1 MKNITKILMMVVLIA
16 SYACTTVD
24 TFEEGATLPTTEKFV
39 ISLEE
44 TNRTSLGEKNEET
57 NTYPVYW
64 SEGDQISIN
73 GKASSILTDVAD
85 ECTNAVFEFNG
96 DLGGYPLKVS
106 YPATEKS
113 GTVFFAAEQNYE
125 ENTFESGV
133 ATMYSESSDKN
144 ISMRLLSTIVQIPVA
159 IAEDG
164 EPVSLKCVYI
174 SDYDTSKP
182 LAGLYEVSGEVVDGE
197 MVYSITPDATASRT
211 ITYNCNGL
219 ALSTT
224 PTNLHIAVPAGVYER
239 LQVSLVATDNQTM
252 QFNISAPSTNPLKAG
267 HIRTLKQNGGAVI
280 FSNNSTEF
288 QITDSETLIQF
299 ATMCAE
305 GSFTYSK
312 AVLMNDIAFDNE
324 SYEWTSIANFEG
336 IFDGRNHAISGLTAP
351 MFDIVRGTICN
362 LKLDAN
368 VEAAL
373 SANVGRGL
381 LVNRFIGTMDN
392 VEVSGS
398 INITGSTEDY
408 AAVGGVIGKIYGEST
423 ITNVV
428 NKATVSALGTKR
440 TYLGGIVGSTRYD
453 YGSNLNVVINNCHNY
468 GTITSTEGGSN
479 RRGLGGILG
488 AGLSCKLITM
498 HSCSNSGAIVCNS
511 KTSDL
516 HIGGAVGSS
525 LTPLYLKDFVNK
537 APVTIAANASRT
549 GDCAVGSVL
558 GYITGTLNAE
568 NIVNEAEGVITF
580 GECASSNQLYVGG
593 CLGRINGGTDNTVT
607 NVENY
612 ALVTVRESGKNIYQ
626 GGVIGIVNTTATTM
640 TNLVNHADLVFDG
653 TANSSTYMAAGII
666 ASSRGYLI
674 SATNHGNLTFKGKSI
689 GTYYAAGIAGY
700 NNSSSGS
707 YRHLVNKGNHTFVG
721 ECGTTLYFGGIA
733 GNTQVTTSPL
743 DGNEYAMENS
753 GTLTMESTATAGA
766 IAYIGGCT
774 GTATSGSKTGLH
786 NTGAITVL
794 GTVGTEL
801 YVGGNVGSASSTNS
815 KLVNGGNINV
825 GGTCGAAF
833 AVAGCV
839 AYSTQNVNNLTNSGD
854 VTVETVSTYDLA
866 ERAYMVGGAVGHIE
880 ATESAMRTINNITN
894 SGNVTYNATSTSST
908 ANIHIG
914 GGVASGTYTNVNDIE
929 NTGKV
934 VFGENANALATCEVS
949 IAGGM
954 GWIYYGTLKNSV
966 NGDAKDTTFEKG
978 MVSLES
984 PNKVFTYYA
993 GGCDGYVRTYGHDNE
1008 DGSFN
1013 HNTHSNYGKIR
1024 TTAKFQCVQ
1033 LFTAGVTGWL
1043 YYSPSDQL
1051 HNYAPL
1057 EISGAYA
1064 DDIIVG
1070 GVAGR
1075 HSASSDGHL
1084 YYENFSNAGNIDIDI
1099 AVIAAGDRLVGGV
1112 VGYNARTN
1120 SHFTNM
1126 TNTGHITLAQSAL
1139 TGSSTSG
1146 SIGIGGIIGYVG
1158 KNVATP
1164 VTEAT
1169 SKGNITVG
1177 GAPKCS
1183 RKGVGGIIG
1192 YVNISGTALS
1202 PVTESVVNC
1211 NIVSA
1216 ITAGMGIG
1224 LTANTEATIAST
1236 QFAGSIT
1243 RPGESKV
1250 TLSASN
1256 FYNYIYTTVPAEWTA
1271 EGYAGDYDGNIY
1283 KK

>member
-1 MKNITKILMMVVLIA
+1 MKNIFKILMVMVLLA
-16 SYACTTVD
+16 SYSCTTEY
-24 TFEEGATLPTTEKFV
+24 TTESLPTLPADKTIIDV
-39 ISLEE
+39 SLE
-44 TNRTSLGEKNEET
+44 NCRTSLGEKNEET

-73 GKASSILTDVAD
+73 GYISAPLAGVEANCKNAS
-85 ECTNAVFEFNG
+85 FEFTG

-106 YPATEKS
+106 YPATENV
-113 GTVFFAAEQNYE
+113 GTVLFAKEQNYVA
-125 ENTFESGV
+125 NTFEAGV
-133 ATMYSESSDKN
+133 APMYGEANDSE
-144 ISMRLLSTIVQIPVA
+144 ISLSLLTTIVQIPVA
-159 IAEDG
+159 IAEDK
-164 EPVSLKCVYI
+164 EPVSLKRVYI
-174 SDYDTSKP
+174 TDNTTNKP
-182 LAGLYEVSGEVVDGE
+182 LAGTFNVLNEEGE
-197 MVYSITPDATASRT
+197 YSLEATGDAAYT
-211 ITYNCNGL
+211 ITYNCEGVE
-219 ALSTT
+219 LSTT
-224 PTNLHIAVPAGVYER
+224 PQNLHIAVPAGIYER
-239 LQVSLVATDNQTM
+239 LQVTLLTTDNQTM
-252 QFNISAPSTNPLKAG
+252 QINIFAPESNPFKAG
-267 HIRTLKQNGGAVI
+267 QIRTLKMNGGAVL
-280 FSNNSTEF
+280 FENNGTEYK
-288 QITDSETLIQF
+288 ITDSESLMQF
-299 ATMCAE
+299 YVMCVQ
-305 GSFTYSK
+305 GTFTYSK
-312 AVLMNDIAFDNE
+312 ALLMNDVTLE
-324 SYEWTSIANFEG
+324 GYEWTSIPTFEG
-336 IFDGRNHAISGLTAP
+336 IFDGQGYKISGLTAP

-368 VEAAL
+368 VEENL
-373 SANVGRGL
+373 SSNVGRGL
-381 LVNRFIGTMDN
+381 LANRFIGTMDN

-398 INITGSTEDY
+398 INITGSTADY

-428 NKATVSALGTKR
+428 NKAAVSALGTKR
-440 TYLGGIVGSTRYD
+440 TYLGGIAGSTRYD
-453 YGSNLNVVINNCHNY
+453 TGSNLNVVINNCHNE

-488 AGLSCKLITM
+488 GGLTCKLITM
-498 HSCSNSGAIVCNS
+498 HSCSNSGALVCDS

-516 HIGGAVGSS
+516 HMGGAVGSS
-525 LTPLYLKDFVNK
+525 LTPLNLKDFVNK
-537 APVTIAANASRT
+537 APVTIAADASRT
-549 GDCAVGSVL
+549 GDCAVGSIL

-580 GECASSNQLYVGG
+580 GECASSGQLYVGG
-593 CLGRINGGTDNTVT
+593 CFGRINGGTDPTLT

-626 GGVIGIVNTTATTM
+626 GGIVGQVNIAATTM

-653 TANSSTYMAAGII
+653 TANSSSYIAGGII
-666 ASSRGYLI
+666 ASSRGNLI
-674 SATNHGNLTFKGKSI
+674 SATNHGNLTFAGRST
-689 GTYYAAGIAGY
+689 GTYYAAGITAY

-707 YRHLVNKGNHTFVG
+707 YKHLVNKGNHTFVG
-721 ECGTTLYFGGIA
+721 ECGTNLYFGGIA
-733 GNTQVTTSPL
+733 GNTMVTTSPL

-753 GTLTMESTATAGA
+753 GTLTMESTATAGG

-774 GTATSGSKTGLH
+774 GTATNGGKTGLH
-786 NTGAITVL
+786 NTGDITVL

-801 YVGGNVGSASSTNS
+801 YVGGNVANATSTNS
-815 KLVNGGNINV
+815 KLVNSGNITV

-854 VTVETVSTYDLA
+854 VTVETVSTYELA

-880 ATESAMRTINNITN
+880 ATESAKRTINNITN
-894 SGNVTYNATSTSST
+894 RGNVTYNATSTASK
-908 ANIHIG
+908 ANIRIG
-914 GGVASGTYTNVNDIE
+914 GGVASGTYTDVNDIE

-934 VFGENANALATCEVS
+934 VFGENANANTCEVS
-949 IAGGM
+949 IAGCM

-993 GGCDGYVRTYGHDNE
+993 GGCDGYVRTYGHNNE

-1013 HNTHSNYGKIR
+1013 HNTHSNYGKVR
-1024 TTAKFQCVQ
+1024 TTANFQCVT
-1033 LFTAGVTGWL
+1033 LYAAGVTGWL

-1057 EISGAYA
+1057 EISGASA
-1064 DDIIVG
+1064 DDINVG

-1075 HSASSDGHL
+1075 HSASSTGVL
-1084 YYENFSNAGNIDIDI
+1084 NYVNFSNAGNIDIDI
-1099 AVIAAGDRLVGGV
+1099 AVIASGDRLVGGV

-1126 TNTGHITLAQSAL
+1126 TNTGHITLTQSAL
-1139 TGSSTSG
+1139 TGTSTSG
-1146 SIGIGGIIGYVG
+1146 SIGIGGIIGYIG
-1158 KNVATP
+1158 SKVATP
-1164 VTEAT
+1164 ITNAT
-1169 SKGNITVG
+1169 SKGDITVG

-1183 RKGVGGIIG
+1183 KKGVGGIVG
-1192 YVNISGTALS
+1192 YANTGGGATYPS
-1202 PVTESVVNC
+1202 PITESTVNC

-1224 LTANTEATIAST
+1224 LAANDIATVAST

-1243 RPGESKV
+1243 NPGESKV

-1256 FYNYIYTTVPAEWTA
+1256 FYNYIYTTVPEDWAA
-1271 EGYAGDYDGNIY
+1271 EGYAGDYDGNTY

>member
-1 MKNITKILMMVVLIA
+1 MKNIFKILMVMVLLA

-24 TFEEGATLPTTEKFV
+24 TAEGGLVLPEDKT
-39 ISLEE
+39 IIDLSLE
-44 TNRTSLGEKNEET
+44 NCRTSLGEKNEES

-64 SEGDQISIN
+64 SEGDQVSIN
-73 GKASSILTDVAD
+73 GYISAPLAGVEANCKNAS
-85 ECTNAVFEFNG
+85 FEFTG

-106 YPATEKS
+106 YPATEKV
-113 GTVFFAAEQNYE
+113 GTVLFAKEQNYVA
-125 ENTFESGV
+125 NTFEAGV
-133 ATMYSESSDKN
+133 APMYGEANDSE
-144 ISMRLLSTIVQIPVA
+144 ISLRLLTTIVQIPVA
-159 IAEDG
+159 IAEDK
-164 EPVSLKCVYI
+164 EPVSLKRVYI
-174 SDYDTSKP
+174 TDNTTNKP
-182 LAGLYEVSGEVVDGE
+182 LAGTFNVLNEEGE
-197 MVYSITPDATASRT
+197 YSLEATGDAAYT
-211 ITYNCNGL
+211 ITYNCEGVE
-219 ALSTT
+219 LSTT
-224 PTNLHIAVPAGVYER
+224 PQNLHIAVPAGIYER
-239 LQVSLVATDNQTM
+239 LQVTLLTTDNQTM
-252 QFNISAPSTNPLKAG
+252 QINIFAPESNPFKAG
-267 HIRTLKQNGGAVI
+267 QIRTLKMNGGAVL
-280 FSNNSTEF
+280 FENNGTEYK
-288 QITDSETLIQF
+288 ITDSESLMQF
-299 ATMCAE
+299 YVMCVQ
-305 GSFTYSK
+305 GTFTYSK
-312 AVLMNDIAFDNE
+312 ALLMNDVTLE
-324 SYEWTSIANFEG
+324 GYEWTSIPTFEG
-336 IFDGRNHAISGLTAP
+336 IFDGQGYKISGLTAP

-368 VEAAL
+368 VEEKL
-373 SANVGRGL
+373 SSNTGRGL

-398 INITGSTEDY
+398 INITGSTADY

-428 NKATVSALGTKR
+428 NKATVSGLGTAR
-440 TYLGGIVGSTRYD
+440 TYLGGIAGSTRYD
-453 YGSNLNVVINNCHNY
+453 NGSNLNVVINNCHNE
-468 GTITSTEGGSN
+468 GTITSTEGGSS

-488 AGLSCKLITM
+488 GGLTCKLITM

-525 LTPLYLKDFVNK
+525 LTPLNLKDFVNK

-549 GDCAVGSVL
+549 GDCAVGSIL
-558 GYITGTLNAE
+558 GYITATLNAE

-580 GECASSNQLYVGG
+580 GECAGSNQLYVGG
-593 CLGRINGGTDNTVT
+593 CLGRLNGGTDNTLT

-626 GGVIGIVNTTATTM
+626 GGVIGQVNTTATTM

-653 TANSSTYMAAGII
+653 IANSSTYMAAGII
-666 ASSRGYLI
+666 ASSRGHLM
-674 SATNHGNLTFKGKSI
+674 SATNHGNFTFAGKSI
-689 GTYYAAGIAGY
+689 GTYYAAGIAAY

-707 YRHLVNKGNHTFVG
+707 YKHLVNKGNHTFVG
-721 ECGTTLYFGGIA
+721 ECGTNLYFGGIA
-733 GNTQVTTSPL
+733 GNTMVTTSPL

-753 GTLTMESTATAGA
+753 GTLTMENTATAGG

-774 GTATSGSKTGLH
+774 GTATNGGKTGLH

-801 YVGGNVGSASSTNS
+801 YIGGNIANATSTNS
-815 KLVNGGNINV
+815 KLVNSGKITV

-854 VTVETVSTYDLA
+854 VTVETVSTYELA

-880 ATESAMRTINNITN
+880 ATESAKRTINNITN
-894 SGNVTYNATSTSST
+894 RGNVTYNATSTASK
-908 ANIHIG
+908 ANIRIG
-914 GGVASGTYTNVNDIE
+914 GGVASGTYTDVNDIE

-993 GGCDGYVRTYGHDNE
+993 GGCDGYVRTYGHNNT

-1013 HNTHSNYGKIR
+1013 HNTHNNYGKVR
-1024 TTAKFQCVQ
+1024 TTANFQCVA
-1033 LFTAGVTGWL
+1033 LYTAGVTGWL

-1057 EISGAYA
+1057 EISGASA
-1064 DDIIVG
+1064 DDLVVG

-1075 HSASSDGHL
+1075 HSASSSGHL

-1126 TNTGHITLAQSAL
+1126 TNTGHITLTQSAL
-1139 TGSSTSG
+1139 TGTSTSG

-1158 KNVATP
+1158 SKVATP
-1164 VTEAT
+1164 VTKAT
-1169 SKGNITVG
+1169 SKGDITVG

-1183 RKGVGGIIG
+1183 KKGVGGIVG
-1192 YVNISGTALS
+1192 YVNTGGGADYPS
-1202 PVTESVVNC
+1202 PITESVVHC
-1211 NIVSA
+1211 NIVSE
-1216 ITAGMGIG
+1216 ITVGMGIG
-1224 LTANTEATIAST
+1224 LTANAIATVAST

-1243 RPGESKV
+1243 KPGESKV

-1256 FYNYIYTTVPAEWTA
+1256 FYNYIYTTVPADWAA